1 MTKPPPD
8 DRTADN
14 AIPASL
20 SWPEPPSVAPSAPA
34 ETVAPTRRFDVPFEL
49 IAQTRPAD
57 IDLGTIGSP
66 PAVDL
71 GDGDDPVGD
80 ASGDAVAPLNPF
92 APEPEFSGGGDD
104 NTGRFRLDDFMSA
117 AGDTLMLGDPTQIV
131 ETAVIRSVI
140 SSADDSESDG
150 GALHHETRI
159 CIGADIEAMLGPQ
172 TILLKRSDR
181 PSAKLS
187 PFELFV
193 FSQLDGTMTVAGLSD
208 STGISAG
215 DIRIALALLADK
227 GQLEML
233 SATAAKP
240 ASTPPQPATSTSTS
254 TTTSMSTAPTV
265 PTTAV
270 AGPDEGAA
278 PSKPAAPD
286 WLSGSEGPVAM
297 DISNLLIEE
306 PPPPPV
312 IVSSSPTQSGPQV
325 AVTATN
331 PFDDAAAEAP
341 QAPVAISRSFGR
353 ISVMRRVEGKSIDEL
368 SAFERHVL
376 SCVDGERSVFAII
389 EASGLSESD
398 VKVALELLGRRGVVE
413 AAPPR
418 ADVAPS
424 APSPAPSSPPAPAPS
439 SPAPS
444 PPARSPASTA
454 PTMTKTTAPTVG
466 WRSESEASVLGLP
479 GQALIG
485 TKPPSTPPR
494 PATSLPPQAF
504 AVPAAFQAAPSTPP
518 APTASA
524 SATTTSSGLKAAFAP
539 AAAIPVAAPA
549 SAANAPFSS
558 PPSTGWSSSSATA
571 QVERLLRNA
580 AHAEQQGELDKAVVA
595 LRRAAELSPRSPMI
609 HNRLGVALARHKD
622 LPGAIA
628 ALGVALELQPND
640 PTILSNYTR
649 IASLAEKE
657 GQGSTKSSLWSRLRG
672 K

>member
-49 IAQTRPAD
+49 IAQTRPVD

-92 APEPEFSGGGDD
+92 APEHEFSGGGDD

-131 ETAVIRSVI
+131 ETAVIRSVN

-172 TILLKRSDR
+172 TILLKRSER

-193 FSQLDGTMTVAGLSD
+193 FSQLDGKMTVAGLSD

-240 ASTPPQPATSTSTS
+240 ASTPPQPAT
-254 TTTSMSTAPTV
+254 TTTTTTTA

-270 AGPDEGAA
+270 AVTGPDEGTAG
-278 PSKPAAPD
+278 PD
-286 WLSGSEGPVAM
+286 GLSGSEGPVAM

-353 ISVMRRVEGKSIDEL
+353 TSVMRRVEGKSIDEL

-424 APSPAPSSPPAPAPS
+424 APWPAPSSPPAPAPS

-444 PPARSPASTA
+444 PAPSPASTA
-454 PTMTKTTAPTVG
+454 PMTTKTTAPTVG

-524 SATTTSSGLKAAFAP
+524 SATTTSSGLKVAFAP

-549 SAANAPFSS
+549 SAANAPS
-558 PPSTGWSSSSATA
+558 STGWSSSSATA

-580 AHAEQQGELDKAVVA
+580 AQAEQQGELDKAVVA

-640 PTILSNYTR
+640 PTILSNFTR